1 VEGGR
6 ERLNGWAHSALAH
19 DCPPP
24 RLAFAGIMQPV
35 KNGRTDM
42 PPGVLEGMGDGG
54 GQLQVDQLQA
64 LQEAGYLA
72 QMQDQAASSGFSAM
86 APAPAGLPS
95 SLGPGCDLSGMGSQM
110 GSASGSAS
118 GDGQPKCE

>member
-1 VEGGR
+1 
-6 ERLNGWAHSALAH
+6 
-19 DCPPP
+19 
-24 RLAFAGIMQPV
+24 MQPV